1 MDYRNDVL
9 EEVTKLGI
17 VVHISVD
24 TVSAE
29 VFNVINFD
37 ETNFRT

>member
-29 VFNVINFD
+29 VFNVINFG